1 MTVSA
6 NGGSRSNPPS
16 QRWLN
21 VGLAVALLISLGV
34 NWYVRRPA
42 AQPNMELAQTMARD
56 PGFNTFDP
64 NANFSNGMTLR
75 TPVAGTIARGFPPL
89 GFGPSVVEG
98 MRAGNELVN
107 PFSPDDR
114 ASLERGRIVY
124 SRYCELCHAAD
135 GNGAG
140 PVSQHGFRAPPTLNR
155 PFTRQM
161 KDGQI
166 FHLVTFGR
174 GAMPAHAGQIP
185 VNDRWKVVLHVR
197 ALQREA
203 GGAPQISAGGE

>member
-1 MTVSA
+1 MIPVRA
-6 NGGSRSNPPS
+6 
-16 QRWLN
+16 LN
-21 VGLAVALLISLGV
+21 VGLAAALIVSLGV

-42 AQPNMELAQTMARD
+42 AQPNMELAQRMARD

-75 TPVAGTIARGFPPL
+75 TPVAGTIPRGLPPL

-98 MRAGNELVN
+98 VRAGNELAN
-107 PFSPDDR
+107 PFSLDDR
-114 ASLERGRIVY
+114 PAVDRGRIVY

-135 GNGAG
+135 GKGAG
-140 PVSQHGFRAPPTLNR
+140 PVSEHGFRAPPTLHR
-155 PFTRQM
+155 PFTREM

-174 GAMPAHAGQIP
+174 GAMPGHAGQIP

-197 ALQREA
+197 VLQQREA
-203 GGAPQISAGGE
+203 GTAPPAAGIE

>member
-1 MTVSA
+1 MIRRHALNISLASA
-6 NGGSRSNPPS
+6 
-16 QRWLN
+16 LI
-21 VGLAVALLISLGV
+21 ISLGV

-107 PFSPDDR
+107 PFSPGDR
-114 ASLERGRIVY
+114 AAAERGRIVY

-140 PVSQHGFRAPPTLNR
+140 PVSKHGFRAPPTLHR
-155 PFTRQM
+155 PFARQM
-161 KDGQI
+161 KDGQM

-185 VNDRWKVVLHVR
+185 VVDRWKVVLYVR
-197 ALQREA
+197 FLQQHHA
-203 GGAPQISAGGE
+203 DGVPQTSAGGK

>member
-1 MTVSA
+1 MMA
-6 NGGSRSNPPS
+6 GNR
-16 QRWLN
+16 LN
-21 VGLAVALLISLGV
+21 AALAAALAISIGV

-42 AQPNMELAQTMARD
+42 PQPNMELAQRMARD
-56 PGFNTFDP
+56 PGFSTFDP

-75 TPVAGTIARGFPPL
+75 APVAGTIPRGFPPL

-98 MRAGNELVN
+98 MRAGNALVN
-107 PFSPDDR
+107 PFSLEDR
-114 ASLERGRIVY
+114 AALERGRVVY

-135 GNGAG
+135 GSGGG
-140 PVSQHGFRAPPTLNR
+140 PVSEHGFRAPPTLHR

-174 GAMPAHAGQIP
+174 GAMPGHAGQIP
-185 VNDRWKVVLHVR
+185 LDDRWKVVLHVR
-197 ALQREA
+197 ALQQREA
-203 GGAPQISAGGE
+203 AGE

>member
-1 MTVSA
+1 VIRRHA
-6 NGGSRSNPPS
+6 V
-16 QRWLN
+16 N
-21 VGLAVALLISLGV
+21 VVLAVALIITVGV

-42 AQPNMELAQTMARD
+42 ARPNMELAQTMARD

-64 NANFSNGMTLR
+64 NVNFSNGMTLR
-75 TPVAGTIARGFPPL
+75 TPVAGTIPRGFPPL

-114 ASLERGRIVY
+114 AALERGRVVY

-135 GNGAG
+135 GKGAG
-140 PVSQHGFRAPPTLNR
+140 PVSEHGFRAPPTLHR
-155 PFTRQM
+155 PFARQM

-174 GAMPAHAGQIP
+174 GAMPGHAGQIP
-185 VNDRWKVVLHVR
+185 VNDRWKVVLYVR
-197 ALQREA
+197 VLQQGEGDGVPQSTA
-203 GGAPQISAGGE
+203 GGK

>member
-1 MTVSA
+1 VSGRHA
-6 NGGSRSNPPS
+6 VNA
-16 QRWLN
+16 
-21 VGLAVALLISLGV
+21 GLAAALVVSLGV

-42 AQPNMELAQTMARD
+42 AQPNMELAQRMARD

-64 NANFSNGMTLR
+64 NANFPNGMTLR
-75 TPVAGTIARGFPPL
+75 TPVAGTIARGLPPL

-98 MRAGNELVN
+98 VRAGNELVN
-107 PFSPDDR
+107 PFSSDDG
-114 ASLERGRIVY
+114 AALQRGGVVY

-135 GNGAG
+135 GKGAG
-140 PVSQHGFRAPPTLNR
+140 PVSEHGFRAPPTLHR

-174 GAMPAHAGQIP
+174 GAMPGHAGQIP

-197 ALQREA
+197 HLQQREGDVPPKTA
-203 GGAPQISAGGE
+203 GIE